1 MEPEWMKKIPSESVC
16 NFFYFFFV
24 VYAVLFVLALLTTI
38 GVFSF
43 TKKLG
48 AAGIA
53 IGLQGLVMTLI
64 PGVFALFYYI
74 ICDRALLANKKEEVK
89 AMAAY

>member
-1 MEPEWMKKIPSESVC
+1 MKQIPSESVC
-16 NFFYFFFV
+16 NFFYFFFI

-48 AAGIA
+48 TAGIA

-74 ICDRALLANKKEEVK
+74 ICDRALLANKKEEI
-89 AMAAY
+89 ASY